1 MGKCATVIS
10 LEREKDWIE
19 SQLKSKSKI
28 SLHLRKKLLQDQKSI
43 LRKSHL
49 FKTQRTKARFIM
61 KQLLSLKFVALRQ
74 LNNK

>member
-1 MGKCATVIS
+1 MGKCGTVIS

-28 SLHLRKKLLQDQKSI
+28 SLHLRKKLLHDQKSI

-49 FKTQRTKARFIM
+49 FKAQRIKVRFKM
-61 KQLLSLKFVALRQ
+61 KQLLSQKYVALRQ
-74 LNNK
+74 LSNN

>member
-28 SLHLRKKLLQDQKSI
+28 SLHLRKKLLKDQKSI
-43 LRKSHL
+43 LRKSYL
-49 FKTQRTKARFIM
+49 FKAQRTKARFKM
-61 KQLLSLKFVALRQ
+61 KQLLSQKYVALRQ

>member
-10 LEREKDWIE
+10 LEREKDWIQ

-49 FKTQRTKARFIM
+49 FKAQRIKVRFKM
-61 KQLLSLKFVALRQ
+61 KQLLSQKYVALRQ
-74 LNNK
+74 LSNN